1 MCDPNNDK
9 QPREEFILGE
19 AHESISQWAH
29 KNGIIFDNGNHGLYI
44 SRRISL
50 DSLVQLLLQF
60 EKSINKEEVK
70 T

>member
-1 MCDPNNDK
+1 MCDQNKDK
-9 QPREEFILGE
+9 QHREEFILGE
-19 AHESISQWAH
+19 AHESISHWAR
-29 KNGIIFDNGNHGLYI
+29 KNGIIFDNDNHGLYI

-50 DSLVQLLLQF
+50 ESLVQLLLQF